1 MAVKRVANRSGARAP
16 LSVSAKAG
24 PSGEVKK
31 VRDRAIRNSLARPDA
46 PGDGAERPHPGSA
59 PSAQELLDQVPLR
72 NPTPVMIRPMPNQW
86 SNLQGH

>member
-31 VRDRAIRNSLARPDA
+31 VRDRDDGLYRVERIIKAKLPPEKLAEVRDQIKRRLPEIDDETEEEDA
-46 PGDGAERPHPGSA
+46 
-59 PSAQELLDQVPLR
+59 
-72 NPTPVMIRPMPNQW
+72 
-86 SNLQGH
+86 